1 MFRPNLISMDF
12 IILSLGN
19 DSLNT
24 PILTNRCIL
33 YNCVTMLG
41 FSLSDT
47 IEIIRFFNSFI
58 LFVCQ
63 FDEHESGFRRT
74 VFSHESS

>member
-33 YNCVTMLG
+33 YNLYD
-41 FSLSDT
+41 LDQLH
-47 IEIIRFFNSFI
+47 I
-58 LFVCQ
+58 LIL
-63 FDEHESGFRRT
+63 HYL
-74 VFSHESS
+74 